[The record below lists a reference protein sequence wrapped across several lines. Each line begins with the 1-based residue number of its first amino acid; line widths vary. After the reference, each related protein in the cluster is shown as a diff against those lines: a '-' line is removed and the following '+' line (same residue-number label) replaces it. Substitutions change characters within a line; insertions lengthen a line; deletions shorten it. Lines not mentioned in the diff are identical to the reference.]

1 MESTDSI
8 HLLQECD
15 SGTKMAVTSFDE
27 VLDKVH
33 DAKLKNLLEESKKH
47 HEKLGNDLHA
57 LLRAR
62 RSDDKDPNPMAKGM
76 SFLKTNMK
84 ISMTED
90 SDKAIADLITD
101 GCDMGIKSLRKY
113 LNQYKDA
120 DVDAKTICNRLINI
134 EETLREDL
142 RAYL

>member
-62 RSDDKDPNPMAKGM
+62 SGNDKDPNPMAKGM